1 MESAISGI
9 DYLPDDW
16 SEEKHSE
23 GHIVWELLDTGVFVR
38 VKPDDLHDE
47 YIVEAV
53 AGTNGRGEEDVVST
67 TTQLDWA
74 EATTLVATLVYSMNG
89 TYAQALR
96 NTAEES
102 EPMT

>member
-38 VKPDDLHDE
+38 LKPDDLHDE

-53 AGTNGRGEEDVVST
+53 AGTNGRGEEDVVSAN
-67 TTQLDWA
+67 TQLSWG
-74 EATTLVATLVYSMNG
+74 EATSLVSTLVYSMNG
-89 TYAQALR
+89 AYAQALQ
-96 NTAEES
+96 NTVQEIEQVS
-102 EPMT
+102 